1 MATVSFHLKGPNGSK
16 PTAIF
21 IWFNPQNGGPRIR
34 IYTGDKIHPA
44 YWEGGDVQR
53 AKTPK
58 RDPETEMNKAINANN
73 ERMSKRLLAYWA
85 ECRANEKI
93 PTAEE
98 LRAVVE
104 PETPAAEAA
113 DRPRPLLDFAAYLE
127 WEAEKNAANTV
138 RSHRTTYNHLA
149 RFVKKTRRPLEYAD
163 FTRDWKNKFA
173 AWLAAGAD
181 IKPRMGD
188 ASVNKQLKILKGFLS
203 YASDYGRTPRID
215 VKGWSWKFVEPEVL
229 ALTAAELA
237 RLEALGGLPP
247 YLENARCLWLLMAY
261 TGLRYCDAMALKP
274 EHDRGEVLQLVPKKT
289 TDVAATVYIRKAAR
303 VLLQKCW
310 AGEMHEISNSKLN
323 EYIKLVCERAGLDEL
338 TEKIT
343 YYGQTSRPEREA
355 IKKSQRVTCHTA
367 RRTFVS
373 LSFEKQIPLELIMQ
387 AAGHSNARTTLR
399 YNQTSVAR
407 QVEVSRKAWGED
419 E

>member
-1 MATVSFHLKGPNGSK
+1 MATISFHLKEPNGNK

-44 YWEGGDVQR
+44 YWEGGNVQQAR
-53 AKTPK
+53 TPK
-58 RDPETEMNKAINANN
+58 RDPETEINRAINTNN
-73 ERMSKRLLAYWA
+73 ERMNKRLLTYWA
-85 ECRANEKI
+85 DCRAKDTV

-98 LRAVVE
+98 LRTVIE
-104 PETPAAEAA
+104 PEAAASA
-113 DRPRPLLDFAAYLE
+113 TNRPRPLQDFEAYLE
-127 WEAEKNAANTV
+127 FEAEKNATNTV
-138 RSHRTTYNHLA
+138 RSHRTTYNHLV
-149 RFVKKTRRPLEYAD
+149 RFVEKSRRPLEYTD

-173 AWLAAGAD
+173 AWLAAGSE
-181 IKPRMGD
+181 IRPRMGD
-188 ASVNKQLKILKGFLS
+188 ASVNKQLKILKGFLT
-203 YASDYGRTPRID
+203 YAADHDRTPRID
-215 VKGWSWKFVEPEVL
+215 VKGWSWRFVEPEVL
-229 ALTAAELA
+229 ALTTADLT
-237 RLEALGGLPP
+237 RLELLEGLPP

-310 AGEMHEISNSKLN
+310 AGEVHEISNPKLN
-323 EYIKLVCERAGLDEL
+323 AYIKLVCERAGLDEL

-355 IKKSQRVTCHTA
+355 IQKSQRVTCHTA

-399 YNQTSVAR
+399 YNQTSVTR
-407 QVEVSRKAWGED
+407 QVEVSRKAWGE
-419 E
+419 EE